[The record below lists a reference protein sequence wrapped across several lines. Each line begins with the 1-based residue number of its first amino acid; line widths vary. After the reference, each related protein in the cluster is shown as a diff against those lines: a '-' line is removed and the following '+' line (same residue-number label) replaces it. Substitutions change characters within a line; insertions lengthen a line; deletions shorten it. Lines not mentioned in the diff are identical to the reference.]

1 MSEAADEYRRL
12 HWQMLEAR
20 ANGDEVREDQILD
33 QMDSVWLIRMTAED
47 RKTWNQ
53 EFVN

>member
-12 HWQMLEAR
+12 NWLMLKAR
-20 ANGDEVREDQILD
+20 ADGDEVREDQILD
-33 QMDSVWLIRMTAED
+33 QMDAVWLIKMTEED
-47 RKTWNQ
+47 RETWNQ